1 MMLNKTLILIAVLAF
16 LLPTQ
21 TFAHKRAK
29 YNIVIDTDAGVDD
42 FRAIT
47 LFSASKDF
55 NINCITTVD
64 GVLDPQTGANFINQL
79 MGVYHH
85 EGILIG
91 AGKNYKASKKYEK
104 HAMPFWKNL
113 FENSSDKSF
122 PDAISLMGNSIKAE
136 KGRTIIVAMGPLSN
150 ISAMIREYPENILK
164 TEMILW
170 FCEFD
175 KTPLGYNY
183 EQDVKAFEEILAA
196 GIPIKMISAGEVKY
210 SPDFAE
216 SCAFVNSIYSKTLIQ
231 FIGKGQFEDF
241 YLWDEMLPLYLLHPM
256 IFDEKNVSA
265 STAQIKL
272 KTDAQ
277 PEILITAILNS
288 DKPESGVVFNEIPTD
303 GYMVMSDV
311 GKFTNQIIEKHGYS
325 EYKIAA
331 LTSEIHSHMGIYSI
345 LGAKTGL
352 RIMEYLHAGLDEIEI
367 VSYAGLKPPISCFN
381 DGIQVGTGSTIGY
394 GTISVDTT
402 KTPSPAV
409 LVKYNGR
416 EILFSVKPSII
427 EKAKKD
433 VGALIKA
440 HGLESEMYWLKLR
453 ELSIEQYW
461 LGISRFDLLDIEEV
475 K

>member
-1 MMLNKTLILIAVLAF
+1 MLNKSLILLIVLA
-16 LLPTQ
+16 LSLPAQ

-47 LFSASKDF
+47 LFCASKDF

-64 GVLDPQTGANFINQL
+64 GVLEPQTGANYISQL
-79 MGVYHH
+79 LGVYHH
-85 EGILIG
+85 EGIPIG
-91 AGKNYKASKKYEK
+91 QGKNYKASKKYEK
-104 HAMPFWKNL
+104 HALPFWKNL
-113 FENSSDKSF
+113 FGSSSDLNF
-122 PDAISLMGNSIKAE
+122 QDAVSVMGSSIKAE

-150 ISAMIREYPENILK
+150 ISKMIREYPANVLK

-170 FCEFD
+170 FCDFD

-183 EQDVKAFEEILAA
+183 EQDVKAYEEILAA
-196 GIPIKMISAGEVKY
+196 GIPIKMISAGEIKY

-216 SCAFVNSIYSKTLIQ
+216 SCTYVNSFYSKTLIH
-231 FIGKGQFEDF
+231 FIGKGKFEDF
-241 YLWDEMLPLYLLHPM
+241 YLWDELLPLYLLHPM

-277 PEILITAILNS
+277 PEILITSILNS

-303 GYMVMSDV
+303 GFMVMSDV
-311 GKFTNQIIEKHGYS
+311 EKFTAQIIEKHGYS

-367 VSYAGLKPPISCFN
+367 VSYAGFNPPISCFN

-394 GTISVDTT
+394 GTIKVDTT
-402 KTPSPAV
+402 QAVSPSV

-427 EKAKKD
+427 EKAKND

-440 HGLESEMYWLKLR
+440 HGLESDMYWLKLR
-453 ELSIEQYW
+453 ELSIENYW
-461 LGISRFDLLDIEEV
+461 LGISRFDLLDIDEV

>member
-1 MMLNKTLILIAVLAF
+1 MALF
-16 LLPTQ
+16 LPSQ

-47 LFSASKDF
+47 LFCASKDF

-64 GVLDPQTGANFINQL
+64 GVLEPQTGANYISQL

-85 EGILIG
+85 EGIPIG
-91 AGKNYKASKKYEK
+91 VGENYKASKKFEK
-104 HAMPFWKNL
+104 HALPFWKNL
-113 FENSSDKSF
+113 FSTTSDKSF
-122 PDAISLMGNSIKAE
+122 KDAMSVMGNSINSE

-150 ISAMIREYPENILK
+150 VSAMIREYPENILK

-183 EQDVKAFEEILAA
+183 NQDVKAYEELILA
-196 GIPIKMISAGEVKY
+196 GIPIKMISSGDRKY
-210 SPDFAE
+210 STDFGE
-216 SCAFVNSIYSKTLIQ
+216 SCAYINSVYSKTLTQ
-231 FIGKGQFEDF
+231 FIGNSKFEDF
-241 YLWDEMLPLYLLHPM
+241 YIWDELIPLYLLHPV
-256 IFDEKNVSA
+256 IFDEALV
-265 STAQIKL
+265 TATVARVTL
-272 KTDAQ
+272 RTNAQ
-277 PEILITAILNS
+277 PQILITAILNS
-288 DKPESGVVFNEIPTD
+288 DKPESGVVFNEIPTE
-303 GYMVMSDV
+303 GYMVMGDV
-311 GKFTNQIIEKHGYS
+311 EKFAAQIIEKHGYS

-367 VSYAGLKPPISCFN
+367 VSYAGFNPPISCFN

-394 GTISVDTT
+394 GTISVDIT
-402 KTPSPAV
+402 KPVSPSV

-427 EKAKKD
+427 EKAKND

-461 LGISRFDLLDIEEV
+461 LGISRFDLLDIDEV

>member
-1 MMLNKTLILIAVLAF
+1 MLIRLLILIIVTAL

-47 LFSASKDF
+47 LFCASKDF

-64 GVLDPQTGANFINQL
+64 GVIDPHTGANYVSNL
-79 MGVYHH
+79 MKVYHH
-85 EGILIG
+85 EGIPIG
-91 AGKNYKASKKYEK
+91 AGKSYKSSKKFEK
-104 HAMPFWKNL
+104 HALPFWKNL
-113 FENSSDKSF
+113 FESDTDRSF
-122 PDAISLMGNSIKAE
+122 EDAVCIMGNSIKAE

-150 ISAMIREYPENILK
+150 ISAMIGSYPENISK

-170 FCEFD
+170 FCDFD
-175 KTPLGYNY
+175 KTPFGFNY
-183 EQDVKAFEEILAA
+183 EQNTKAYEEIISA
-196 GIPIKMISAGEVKY
+196 GVPIKMISNGEVKY
-210 SPDFAE
+210 SSDFLQ
-216 SCAFVNSIYSKTLIQ
+216 SCVYVNSIYSKTLIQ
-231 FIGKGQFEDF
+231 LIGKSKSEDF
-241 YLWDEMLPLYLLHPM
+241 YLWDELLPIYLLHPV
-256 IFDEKNVSA
+256 IFDEKNISA
-265 STAQIKL
+265 GTSHIKL
-272 KTDAQ
+272 KPEAQ

-303 GYMVMSDV
+303 GFMVMGDV
-311 GKFTNQIIEKHGYS
+311 EKFSAQLIEKHGYT
-325 EYKIAA
+325 EFKIAA

-367 VSYAGLKPPISCFN
+367 VSYAGFNPPISCFN

-402 KTPSPAV
+402 QAVSPAV

-416 EILFSVKPSII
+416 KILFSVKPSII

-440 HGLESEMYWLKLR
+440 HGLESDMYWLKLR
-453 ELSIEQYW
+453 ELSIEHYW
-461 LGISRFDLLDIEEV
+461 LGISRFELLDIEEV

>member
-1 MMLNKTLILIAVLAF
+1 MLNKTLILIVVLA
-16 LLPTQ
+16 LSLPTQ

-29 YNIVIDTDAGVDD
+29 YNIVIDTDAGADD

-47 LFSASKDF
+47 LFCASKDF

-64 GVLDPQTGANFINQL
+64 GVLDPKTGANYISML
-79 MGVYHH
+79 MGIYHH
-85 EGILIG
+85 EGIPVG
-91 AGKNYKASKKYEK
+91 AGKDYKASKKFEK
-104 HAMPFWKNL
+104 HALPFWKNV
-113 FENSSDKSF
+113 FENSSEKSF
-122 PDAISLMGNSIKAE
+122 PDAISLIGNSIKSE

-150 ISAMIREYPENILK
+150 ISEMISEYPENILK

-175 KTPLGYNY
+175 KTPIGFNY
-183 EQDVKAFEEILAA
+183 EQDANAYEEILAA
-196 GIPIKMISAGEVKY
+196 GIPIKMISAGNVKY
-210 SPDFAE
+210 SSDFTE
-216 SCAFVNSIYSKTLIQ
+216 SCVYVNSIYSKTLIQ
-231 FIGKGQFEDF
+231 FAGDSKFEDF
-241 YLWDEMLPLYLLHPM
+241 YLWDELLPLYLLHPV
-256 IFDEKNVSA
+256 IFNERNVSA
-265 STAQIKL
+265 SSARIEL
-272 KTDAQ
+272 KHDAQ

-288 DKPESGVVFNEIPTD
+288 EKPESGVVFNEIPTD
-303 GYMVMSDV
+303 GYMVMGDV

-367 VSYAGLKPPISCFN
+367 VSYAGFNPPISCFN

-394 GTISVDTT
+394 GTISIDTT
-402 KTPSPAV
+402 QPVSPSV

-427 EKAKKD
+427 EKAKND

-453 ELSIEQYW
+453 ELSIENYW